1 MRKFLLFLFF
11 SMLTLGVAYSQVT
24 TSSLTG
30 VIKDA
35 KGETLIGATVKAT
48 HQPSGTNYY
57 TSTNADGRY
66 TIPNMRVGGPYLI
79 EASYIGYEKSV
90 TDNINLRLGEQ
101 FVLNFTL
108 SQNGVS
114 LSEVQIT
121 GRKDAVMNS
130 KRTGASTNISKAQLE
145 SLPTLSRS
153 LQDFTRLTPQAN
165 GNSFGGVSNRFNNIT
180 IDGAVNNDVFG
191 LSGSGTPGGQ
201 ASTQPISLDAIQEIQ
216 VVLAP
221 YDVSYGNFTG
231 GGVNAVTR
239 SGTND
244 VQGSAYFYGKSQG
257 LVGKNPLTD
266 AKYQSFT
273 DNQYG
278 FRVGGPILKNKLFF
292 FVSGEMGRRSA
303 PLANNAGETGA
314 AISAATAKQIADY
327 TLQTY
332 GYDVGSYGPI
342 DLKRENDKAFV
353 RLDWNIN
360 DKHQLTLRHNY
371 VSAFDDNLSRSG
383 SSFSFGNNAYK
394 FNNKQNI
401 TVAELR
407 SNFSSRFSNNLILG
421 YSAIRDNRDVAGSIF
436 PQIQINNIDNISS
449 NSAYLGS
456 ERSSV
461 ANKLNQDIFEVTD
474 NFKYYAGKHTFT
486 FGTHNEFFKFEN
498 LFINN
503 LNGRWDFNSVADYLA
518 NNPFR
523 ARATY
528 SLIPGNNTPAA
539 KFNAAQLGF
548 YVQDEFDAFEGFRLT
563 LGLRADVP
571 IIGDKPLFN
580 EGVSNNFPGVR
591 TDETPSGKFLWAPR
605 VGFNYDVNGDRSLQ
619 IRGGAGIFTGR
630 VPFVWLS
637 NQFVNSGLLLGTVD
651 ITDATATPGN
661 EVNGGNGF
669 QPDINQQ
676 KNVGGAATTTEIN
689 AVSKDFKIPQL
700 ARFNLAADVKLPYGI
715 IGTIEGI
722 YSKTMNN
729 INYQDINLKPST
741 ATINA
746 AYSNGADTRPL
757 YSTSATGKVST
768 AYTNVILLDNTNRG
782 YNYSVTGQLQKNFD
796 FGFGAMFA
804 YTYGRATDV
813 NSGTSSTALSN
824 WEFVQNVNG
833 PNNVPLATSYY
844 ETRHRLVGSA
854 TYSISYGKNKNYS
867 TGISLFYSGF
877 SGTPYTYLY
886 NGDLNG
892 DGRTGNDLLFV
903 PKDRSQ
909 INLQDI
915 KNSAGAV
922 TLSADAQWANLDKF
936 INEDPYLSKKRG
948 QYTERNGA
956 RTPWEHHFDVRIT
969 QDIGAIIG
977 GKKNR
982 LQLTFDVFNVGNLLN
997 KDWGRSYFNSNQA
1010 VSLISTTRTNGFTFN
1025 RTNPLGYDTSDLA
1038 SRWQGQFGIRYLF
1051 N

>member
-1 MRKFLLFLFF
+1 MKKFLLFLLF
-11 SMLTLGVAYSQVT
+11 SAFAITITKAQVT

-35 KGETLIGATVKAT
+35 KGETLVGATVKAIHT
-48 HQPSGTNYY
+48 PSGTNYF
-57 TSTNADGRY
+57 TATNNEGRF
-66 TIPNMRVGGPYLI
+66 TIPNMRVGGPYTI
-79 EASYIGYEKSV
+79 EVSYIGYQKSI
-90 TDNINLRLGEQ
+90 TDNIGLRLGEP
-101 FVLNFTL
+101 FVLNTTL
-108 SQNGVS
+108 TQDGVA

-130 KRTGASTNISKAQLE
+130 KRTGASTNINRAQLE
-145 SLPTLSRS
+145 NLPTLSRS

-201 ASTQPISLDAIQEIQ
+201 ASTQPIALDAIQEIQ

-244 VQGSAYFYGKSQG
+244 VQGSIYFYGKSEG
-257 LVGKNPLTD
+257 LVGKNALTN

-278 FRVGGPILKNKLFF
+278 FRVGGPLIKNKLFF
-292 FVSGEMGRRSA
+292 FVNGELGRRSA
-303 PLANNAGETGA
+303 PLANNAGEAGS
-314 AISAATAKQIADY
+314 AISAATAKQIRDY
-327 TLQTY
+327 TLATY
-332 GYDVGSYGPI
+332 GYDVGSFGPI
-342 DLKRENDKAFV
+342 DLRRQNDKAFV

-371 VSAFDDNLSRSG
+371 VSAFDDNLTRSG
-383 SSFSFGNNAYK
+383 SSFAFGNNLYK

-407 SNFSSRFSNNLILG
+407 SNFSSKFSNNLILG
-421 YSAIRDNRDVAGSIF
+421 YSAIRDNRDVAGNLF
-436 PQIQINNIDNISS
+436 PQIQINNIDNVSS

-461 ANKLNQDIFEVTD
+461 ANKLDQNIFEITD

-486 FGTHNEFFKFEN
+486 LGTHNEFFSFEN

-503 LNGRWDFNSVADYLA
+503 LNGRWDFNNVDAYLA
-518 NNPFR
+518 NNPLR

-528 SLIPGNNTPAA
+528 SLIPGDDAPAA
-539 KFNAAQLGF
+539 KFSAAQLGF
-548 YVQDEFDAFEGFRLT
+548 YVQDEFDAFEGFRVT
-563 LGLRADVP
+563 LGVRADVP
-571 IIGDKPLFN
+571 IISDKPLFN
-580 EGVSNNFPGVR
+580 QGVTTNFPGVR
-591 TDETPSGKFLWAPR
+591 TDETPSGKWLWAPR
-605 VGFNYDVNGDRSLQ
+605 LGFNYDVMGDRSLQ

-651 ITDATATPGN
+651 VSDNNTTPAN
-661 EVNGGNGF
+661 EINGGNGF
-669 QPDINQQ
+669 QPDITKQST
-676 KNVGGAATTTEIN
+676 VGGAVATTEIN
-689 AVSKDFKIPQL
+689 AVSNDFKIPQL
-700 ARFNLAADVKLPYGI
+700 ARFNLAADVRLPYGI

-741 ATINA
+741 ATINP
-746 AYSNGADTRPL
+746 AYSNGADNRPL
-757 YSTSATGKVST
+757 FSTAAAGKVST
-768 AYTNVILLDNTNRG
+768 AYTNVIYLDNTNRG
-782 YNYSVTGQLQKNFD
+782 YNYSITAQLQKNFD
-796 FGFGAMFA
+796 FGFNAMFA

-833 PNNVPLATSYY
+833 PNSVPLATSYY

-854 TYSISYGKNKNYS
+854 AYSISYGKNKNFS
-867 TGISLFYSGF
+867 TGISLFYAGF

-892 DGRTGNDLLFV
+892 DGRFGNDLLFV
-903 PKDRSQ
+903 PANQNQ

-915 KNSAGAV
+915 KNSAGEV
-922 TLSADAQWANLDKF
+922 TLSAGQQWANLDKF

-948 QYTERNGA
+948 KYTERNGA
-956 RTPWEHHFDVRIT
+956 TTPWEHHFDVRIT
-969 QDIGAIIG
+969 QDLGAIIG
-977 GKKNR
+977 GKKNK
-982 LQLTFDVFNVGNLLN
+982 LQLTFDIFNVGNLIN

-1010 VSLISTTRTNGFTFN
+1010 VSLISTTRTNGFNFN
-1025 RTNPLGYDTSDLA
+1025 RTNPDGYDTSDLA
-1038 SRWQGQFGIRYLF
+1038 SRWQGQFGIRYIF

>member
-11 SMLTLGVAYSQVT
+11 SMLTLGAAYSQVT

-35 KGETLIGATVKAT
+35 KGETLIGATIKAT

-79 EASYIGYEKSV
+79 EASYIGYEKST

-145 SLPTLSRS
+145 NLPTLSRS

-201 ASTQPISLDAIQEIQ
+201 ASTQPIALDAIQEIQ

-231 GGVNAVTR
+231 GGINAVTR
-239 SGTND
+239 SGTNE
-244 VQGSAYFYGKSQG
+244 VQASAYFYGKSQG

-266 AKYQSFT
+266 AKYTNFT

-278 FRVGGPILKNKLFF
+278 FRVGAPIIKNKLFF
-292 FVSGEMGRRSA
+292 FVSGELGRREA
-303 PLANNAGETGA
+303 PSTFNAGDAGA
-314 AISAATAKQIADY
+314 AITTATAQSIKNYMMD
-327 TLQTY
+327 TY
-332 GYDVGSYGPI
+332 KYDVGSYEEVN
-342 DLKRENDKAFV
+342 LRRNNDKAFI
-353 RLDWNIN
+353 RFDWNIN

-371 VSAFDDNLSRSG
+371 VSAFDDNLTRNG
-383 SSFSFGNNAYK
+383 TNFAFSNNLYK

-407 SNFSSRFSNNLILG
+407 SNFSNRFSNNLILG
-421 YSAIRDNRDVAGSIF
+421 YSAIRDNRETAGALF
-436 PQIQINNIDNISS
+436 PQIQVKNIDNISS

-461 ANKLNQDIFEVTD
+461 ANSLSQDIFEFTD

-486 FGTHNEFFKFEN
+486 FGTHNEFFKFDN

-503 LNGRWDFNSVADYLA
+503 LNGRWDFENVNNFLTNVPQQARASYSLLP
-518 NNPFR
+518 NNP
-523 ARATY
+523 
-528 SLIPGNNTPAA
+528 SPSA
-539 KFNAAQLGF
+539 KFSAAQLGL
-548 YVQDEFDAFEGFRLT
+548 YAQDEFDAFEGFRLT
-563 LGLRADVP
+563 LGLRVDMP
-571 IIGDKPLFN
+571 IINDKPLYN
-580 EGVSNNFPGVR
+580 AKVETSFPGVR
-591 TDETPSGKFLWAPR
+591 TDETPSGKLLWAPR
-605 VGFNYDVNGDRSLQ
+605 VGFNYDINGDRSVQ
-619 IRGGAGIFTGR
+619 IRGGAGIFSGR

-651 ITDATATPGN
+651 VRGTAI
-661 EVNGGNGF
+661 NGGNGF
-669 QPDINQQ
+669 EPNVDKQ
-676 KNVGGAATTTEIN
+676 KDVGGPVATTEIN
-689 AVSKDFKIPQL
+689 AVNKDFKIPQV

-729 INYQDINLKPST
+729 VNYTDLNLK
-741 ATINA
+741 A
-746 AYSNGADTRPL
+746 APAVNNQAAVIDPVYTGGADTRPL
-757 YSTSATGKVST
+757 YSTANTNKVDP
-768 AYTNVILLDNTNRG
+768 AFTNVIYLTNTNKG
-782 YNYSVTGQLQKNFD
+782 YTYSITGQLQKNFD
-796 FGFGAMFA
+796 FGLNAMVA
-804 YTYGRATDV
+804 YTYNRATDL

-833 PNNVPLATSYY
+833 PNNLPLATSYY
-844 ETRHRLVGSA
+844 ETRHRIVGSGG
-854 TYSISYGKNKNYS
+854 YKVSYGKNKNFA
-867 TGISLFYSGF
+867 TGINLFYAGF
-877 SGTPYTYLY
+877 SGTPYSYVY

-892 DGRTGNDLLFV
+892 DGRFSNDLLFV
-903 PKDRSQ
+903 PANRSQ

-915 KNSAGAV
+915 KDRNGVV
-922 TLSADAQWANLDKF
+922 TLTADQQWANLESF
-936 INEDPYLSKKRG
+936 INRDPYLSKNKG
-948 QYTERNGA
+948 KYTARNA
-956 RTPWEHHFDVRIT
+956 ATTPWEHHFDVRIT
-969 QDIGAIIG
+969 QDLGTLIK
-977 GKKNR
+977 GKNHK
-982 LQLTFDVFNVGNLLN
+982 LQLTFDIFNVGNLIN
-997 KDWGRSYFNSNQA
+997 KDWGRSYFNQNQA
-1010 VSLISTTRTNGFTFN
+1010 VQLISTTSAKGFN
-1025 RTNPLGYDTSDLA
+1025 YSRSNPDGYDLSDLA
-1038 SRWQGQFGIRYLF
+1038 SRWQGQFGIRYIF